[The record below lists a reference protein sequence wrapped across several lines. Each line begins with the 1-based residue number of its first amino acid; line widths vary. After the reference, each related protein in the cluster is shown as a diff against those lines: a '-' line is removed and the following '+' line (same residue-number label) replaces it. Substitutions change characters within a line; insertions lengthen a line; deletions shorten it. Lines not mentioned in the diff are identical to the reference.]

1 MSLRIGLRPL
11 LACAAFF
18 TAAQV
23 MPAQL
28 KMAVINFQTAV
39 YGTAEIK
46 KAGADMDA
54 KYKPRDDEITKLNTQ
69 LVDIQKKI
77 QTGEDT
83 LPPDQL
89 SNLQAQGT
97 KIQRD
102 LQRKQE
108 DRQADFERINGIIW
122 RSQEDGSAQE
132 AGRRTRARS
141 GG

>member
-11 LACAAFF
+11 MACAAFF
-18 TAAQV
+18 AAAQT

-28 KMAVINFQTAV
+28 KVAVINFQTAV

-54 KYKPRDDEITKLNTQ
+54 KYKPRDEEMAKLNTQ
-69 LVDIQKKI
+69 LGDIQKKI
-77 QTGEDT
+77 QAGQDT
-83 LPPDQL
+83 LPADQL
-89 SNLQAQGT
+89 ATLQAQGT

-108 DRQADFERINGIIW
+108 DR
-122 RSQEDGSAQE
+122 
-132 AGRRTRARS
+132 GRGRP
-141 GG
+141 